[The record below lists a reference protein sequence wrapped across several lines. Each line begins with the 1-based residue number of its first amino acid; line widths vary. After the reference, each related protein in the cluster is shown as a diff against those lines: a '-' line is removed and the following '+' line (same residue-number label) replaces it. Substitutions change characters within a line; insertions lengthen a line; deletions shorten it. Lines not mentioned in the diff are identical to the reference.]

1 MKYPI
6 LYKLVC
12 VFAFILLAGSVSGKK
27 PIKTLIVT
35 GQNNHNWQVSNVALK
50 KIMEQSGRFV
60 VDVAVSPAAGEDMS
74 SFSPDFAAYQ
84 LVVWTITE
92 THGLK
97 RPSKTLYLLPVTE
110 GE

>member
-60 VDVAVSPAAGEDMS
+60 VDIAVSPAAGEDMS

-84 LVVWTITE
+84 LVVVD
-92 THGLK
+92 
-97 RPSKTLYLLPVTE
+97 YN
-110 GE
+110 

>member
-74 SFSPDFAAYQ
+74 SFSPNFAAYQ
-84 LVVWTITE
+84 LVVGDYNGDSWI
-92 THGLK
+92 
-97 RPSKTLYLLPVTE
+97 
-110 GE
+110 